1 MKYNFEGKIININDK
16 ELETLE
22 KNHKDLTREE
32 CIYLWLED
40 NEIVDNEEI
49 DEMTEKGKKNVKIYN
64 KSTKER
70 KKSTRERKVDET
82 KKALLKMVAEC
93 LKDNDI
99 EILNI
104 KTETEINFNYGTDN
118 FTLKLTKHRPKK

>member
-1 MKYNFEGKIININDK
+1 MRYNFEGKIININDK

-70 KKSTRERKVDET
+70 KKSTLAISNNVSG
-82 KKALLKMVAEC
+82 ALALPQIV
-93 LKDNDI
+93 
-99 EILNI
+99 I
-104 KTETEINFNYGTDN
+104 KII
-118 FTLKLTKHRPKK
+118 